1 MKQCYMLTSNEK
13 NFLKYTIINTLRLTT
28 NRKGA
33 FHYATDVVIA
43 DKPEYISVRITIKE
57 LSRKYRTSYNT
68 LFYEYKKHTVTWFYK
83 KEDGDYNKLLQELV
97 TKATANY
104 MRFENKVIFKKNN
117 ASSNYSTYTK
127 LSDWSSDKAVQ
138 RIKPNEQIME
148 NFQYVVEFMT
158 KNDPKILNEKLLY
171 KDNLKEIE
179 LTPFDK
185 GFEFNT
191 TT

>member
-1 MKQCYMLTSNEK
+1 MKQCYILTSNEK

-43 DKPEYISVRITIKE
+43 DKPEYVSVRITIKE

-83 KEDGDYNKLLQELV
+83 KEDGDYNKLLQELT

-117 ASSNYSTYTK
+117 TSSNYSTYTK
-127 LSDWSSDKAVQ
+127 LSDWSSDKAIQ

-158 KNDPKILNEKLLY
+158 KNDPKILSEKLLY
-171 KDNLKEIE
+171 KDNLKEIAE
-179 LTPFDK
+179 SFKK
-185 GFEFNT
+185 GQG
-191 TT
+191 

>member
-1 MKQCYMLTSNEK
+1 MK
-13 NFLKYTIINTLRLTT
+13 
-28 NRKGA
+28 
-33 FHYATDVVIA
+33 
-43 DKPEYISVRITIKE
+43 
-57 LSRKYRTSYNT
+57 
-68 LFYEYKKHTVTWFYK
+68 
-83 KEDGDYNKLLQELV
+83 
-97 TKATANY
+97 
-104 MRFENKVIFKKNN
+104 
-117 ASSNYSTYTK
+117 
-127 LSDWSSDKAVQ
+127 
-138 RIKPNEQIME
+138 